1 MTIEEEQE
9 EEAAIEA
16 AAVLTYNNEEQW
28 IENYYNWS
36 SNIQDPDKRKHFRAF
51 YDRYILEEPTWCSN
65 YFSDIPERRL
75 AAKANYEARTMDVGR
90 RVLDV
95 RRNIIE
101 MERQGIKNPDST
113 ALMNELLGKIA
124 TAKQQQQD

>member
-1 MTIEEEQE
+1 MTLEE
-9 EEAAIEA
+9 EEAAAAREA

-36 SNIQDPDKRKHFRAF
+36 SNTQDPDKRNRFRTF

-65 YFSDIPERRL
+65 YFSDIPERRM

-90 RVLDV
+90 KVLDV
-95 RRNIIE
+95 QKKIIDLQSKAINDPE
-101 MERQGIKNPDST
+101 TTSLLNF
-113 ALMNELLGKIA
+113 LLGKIA
-124 TAKQQQQD
+124 RTRQQQEH